1 MADLS
6 NIPKQSLYKATL
18 KEAIDST
25 QTTGIIM
32 SVNLD
37 YTPGGE
43 TLYMTFLDPD
53 NQEVIS
59 FTGQNANGELTG
71 VTRGL
76 ALADGGSSSAAAH
89 GSGIQC
95 VLSNPYN
102 IYEDIQT
109 AINAKVDTSG
119 DTMTGLLE
127 FSGSGRVQVPV
138 FADDTARDA
147 AIPTPVNG
155 LIIYHTADGE
165 FQLYQSGTWAT
176 AASGS
181 TQPNASETVAGK
193 VELATQAEL
202 DAGTDVGATGASLVA
217 TPSKLASLVQGNVS
231 LYGTT
236 AGTGTAYT
244 LTLSPAPTAYVEGA
258 IYYIK
263 AHVISGASPTL
274 NVNSLGVKTLVKPV
288 GENIVAGNLQADEIY
303 AIMYDGTNFQ
313 VLNPNLTPNKGDIV
327 IGGGSGDLI
336 TLPAGSDGQTL
347 VFDSSED
354 SGVAV
359 QNVSSDVLHYSVP
372 NTTVDGGV
380 SNTNILALSIA
391 ANTPVDDAGCL
402 RVTVDV
408 QGDGAPSTGHD
419 GDVTLVV
426 KADSTTIASG
436 IIGRSGLSG
445 SFDSPGNGELDITS
459 IESNTELQIN
469 NFVGRYATTTSS
481 SNFAVRTPVIPTAFD
496 STSAWTL
503 NLEISNAADAGYAVT
518 VRRIIVEYLRS
529 S

>member
-1 MADLS
+1 MPNLTS
-6 NIPKQSLYKATL
+6 IPRQSLF
-18 KEAIDST
+18 
-25 QTTGIIM
+25 QTTLQSPINAVQTSGIIL
-32 SVNLD
+32 SDVID
-37 YTPGGE
+37 FTPSGVFY
-43 TLYMTFLDPD
+43 LSILDPS
-53 NQEVIS
+53 NPEVIS
-59 FTGQNANGELTG
+59 CTGQNSSGELTG

-76 ALADGGSSSAAAH
+76 ELADGVAGVATAH
-89 GSGIQC
+89 GAGVTI
-95 VLSNPYN
+95 VLSDPFQV
-102 IYEDIQT
+102 YEDIQT
-109 AINAKVDTSG
+109 AVNSKIDETG
-119 DTMTGLLE
+119 GTLTGLLD
-127 FSGSGRVQVPV
+127 FSGSGRIQVPV

-147 AIPTPVNG
+147 AIPSPANG
-155 LIIYHTADGE
+155 LLVYNTADGE
-165 FQLYQSGTWAT
+165 FQAYQSGAWASV
-176 AASGS
+176 ASGS

-193 VELATQAEL
+193 VELATQSEL
-202 DAGTDVGATGASLVA
+202 NAGTDIGATGASLVA

-231 LYGTT
+231 LYGET
-236 AGTGTAYT
+236 AGTGTVYT

-274 NVNSLGVKTLVKPV
+274 NVNSLGAKTLVKPV

-402 RVTVDV
+402 RVTVDT
-408 QGDGAPSTGHD
+408 QGDSAGSTGRD
-419 GDVTLVV
+419 GNVTLIV

-436 IIGRSGLSG
+436 VIGRSGLPSSTVG
-445 SFDSPGNGELDITS
+445 LGNGELDITA
-459 IESNTELQIN
+459 IDSNTELQIN
-469 NFVGRYATTTSS
+469 NFIGRYVASSTSS
-481 SNFAVRTPVIPTAFD
+481 GLVVSTPSTSTVFD

-503 NLEISNAADAGYAVT
+503 NLEISNAADPGYPVT
-518 VRRIIVEYLRS
+518 IKRIIVEYLRS